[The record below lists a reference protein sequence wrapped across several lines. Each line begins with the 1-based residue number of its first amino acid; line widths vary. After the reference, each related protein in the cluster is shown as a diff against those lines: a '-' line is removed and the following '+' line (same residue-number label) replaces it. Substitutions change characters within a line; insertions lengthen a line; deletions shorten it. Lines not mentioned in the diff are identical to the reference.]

1 MREQWGAYD
10 AVLTPGLTMLP
21 PRIGAFTSL
30 DADDDYRLQ
39 CEWAPFT
46 SMVNVSGLPAIAVP
60 VLRLPTGHAMGVQ
73 IIGRVGGE
81 HRLLQLAA
89 QLAAE

>member
-1 MREQWGAYD
+1 
-10 AVLTPGLTMLP
+10 
-21 PRIGAFTSL
+21 
-30 DADDDYRLQ
+30 
-39 CEWAPFT
+39 
-46 SMVNVSGLPAIAVP
+46 MVNVSGLPAIAVP
-60 VLRLPTGHAMGVQ
+60 VLRLAAGHAMGVQ